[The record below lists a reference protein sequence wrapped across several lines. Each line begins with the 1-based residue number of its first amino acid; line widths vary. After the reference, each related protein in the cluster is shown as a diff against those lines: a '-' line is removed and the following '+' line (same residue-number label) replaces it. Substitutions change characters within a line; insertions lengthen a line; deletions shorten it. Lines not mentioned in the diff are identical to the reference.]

1 MKNASQVQR
10 HNRTY
15 HEGRVYKKAR
25 SSVTSEEE
33 EAPISEFHMDI
44 EFLDQASDTQSTVS
58 VVAFDFTREAST
70 NFFEKEQKGLGA
82 ACLVG
87 FSTFA
92 LRDVAHHIDKDEVEL
107 GILIASLAS
116 TLSRGERAKLSL
128 CISKLVSTLSGL
140 NAKRSSS
147 VQIISPTKSP
157 VISPGIPQANW
168 SVSVPTSPSLMRS
181 RIMEGSHAILANL
194 PHPPVKRIG
203 TDHAYVSLKDIVADF
218 LEHGTPYEKIGKLA
232 KGEGVRRA
240 GESRQAEPILER
252 AKSLHGNHPVVVLLL
267 KRWRDDFQA
276 LKSN

>member
-1 MKNASQVQR
+1 MDPKLIMEATGTAGLLLLDCEECLEDSHAKGYSGHPEHQWCVSLHCRQYPTHPLWWVCTTCTSQRKVTKNAGHQVQR

-25 SSVTSEEE
+25 SLVTSEEE
-33 EAPISEFHMDI
+33 EAPISEFHMDT
-44 EFLDQASDTQSTVS
+44 ESPDQAPELQSTVS
-58 VVAFDFTREAST
+58 VVAFDFMREAST

-82 ACLVG
+82 AYLVG

-92 LRDVAHHIDKDEVEL
+92 LRDVAHHLDKDEVEL

-128 CISKLVSTLSGL
+128 CFSKLVSTLSGS

-157 VISPGIPQANW
+157 VILPGIPQANW

-181 RIMEGSHAILANL
+181 GVMEGSHAIL
-194 PHPPVKRIG
+194 
-203 TDHAYVSLKDIVADF
+203 
-218 LEHGTPYEKIGKLA
+218 
-232 KGEGVRRA
+232 
-240 GESRQAEPILER
+240 
-252 AKSLHGNHPVVVLLL
+252 PVVSQEDVH
-267 KRWRDDFQA
+267 
-276 LKSN
+276 